1 MKRPLLLLA
10 TTAAGALAAAAC
22 GGGGSTNA
30 TTTTPPAS
38 AVAAAL
44 TPAVEV
50 STAHTSIGTVLVA
63 GPKRLTVYRFEG
75 DHGPSSTCS
84 GACASVWPPVTTSG
98 RPIAAGGAI
107 GAKLST
113 IARSDGTQ
121 QVAYGGHPLYYFV
134 KDTAGGQ
141 THGQGIDG
149 FGGRWYAVRP
159 DGSTITGSEHRHAPS
174 AKPEPPASTA
184 AASSESAPPP
194 EPAPPASAAH
204 EEEKPMEETPR
215 EETAAPPHS
224 APMAPENE
232 GIPQG
237 GGGDN
242 DGDNH
247 GGPSDGDGNI

>member
-10 TTAAGALAAAAC
+10 TTASGALAVAAC

-30 TTTTPPAS
+30 TTTRSPAS
-38 AVAAAL
+38 TAAAAL
-44 TPAVEV
+44 RTGIEV

-84 GACASVWPPVTTSG
+84 GACASVWPPVTTTS

-134 KDTAGGQ
+134 KDTASGQ
-141 THGQGIDG
+141 THGQGVDG
-149 FGGRWYAVRP
+149 FGARWYAVSP
-159 DGSTITGSEHRHAPS
+159 DGSTITGTEHQQAVASKPKPAPS
-174 AKPEPPASTA
+174 TTPP
-184 AASSESAPPP
+184 ASSESAPP
-194 EPAPPASAAH
+194 ESAPPAAH
-204 EEEKPMEETPR
+204 EEEKPTEEKPR
-215 EETAAPPHS
+215 EEAAPPSHS